1 VRAPP
6 RRLSDPR
13 LRRLALRAQGLTGE
27 APFGRGLSGA
37 QCALEHLGYVQ
48 IDTISVVARAHQ
60 HTLWTRVPSLT
71 PAGDALD
78 RLVAQ
83 REAFEHWFHAAAYL
97 PMRDYRF
104 ALPLMRR
111 IRQGKTGWHRAE
123 PRRMRKVLDRI
134 RSEGP
139 LRARDFEDPHATR
152 GSWWS
157 WKPDKRALERL
168 FMQGDL
174 MIAGRDGFQKIY
186 DLTERILPPN
196 TIVSEPS
203 LSELAD
209 HLIDTALRAHGF
221 TTLSAVVHERRTPG
235 LRAAV
240 NEVLLERVRAGEL
253 SALELAS
260 GKTAFMLP
268 GALDTRIRTPERAQ
282 LLSPFDNAL
291 IHRERTAAVYEFDY
305 QIECYV
311 PAPRRKFGY
320 FCLPVLYRDQLVGR
334 ADCKAH
340 RAQSRLELV
349 HLHLERD
356 VGDRERFARRLA
368 EALRAFAAFNAC
380 CETSVQRTSPRDFR
394 RELLRALG

>member
-1 VRAPP
+1 MRPP
-6 RRLSDPR
+6 RTLSDPR
-13 LRRLALRAQGLTGE
+13 LRRLALHAQGLAAE
-27 APFGRGLSGA
+27 APFGRGLAGA
-37 QCALEHLGYVQ
+37 ERALEHLGYVQ

-60 HTLWTRVPSLT
+60 HTLWTRVPSQS

-78 RLVAQ
+78 RLVAG
-83 REAFEHWFHAAAYL
+83 RKAFEHWFHAAAYL

-123 PRRMRKVLDRI
+123 PRLMRKVLDRI
-134 RSEGP
+134 RAEGP
-139 LRARDFEDPHATR
+139 LRARDFEDPRATR

-186 DLTERILPPN
+186 DLSERILPPD
-196 TIVSEPS
+196 TVVSEPT
-203 LSELAD
+203 LAELAD

-221 TTLSAVVHERRTPG
+221 TTLSAIVHERRTPG

-240 NEVLLERVRAGEL
+240 SALLKERVRAGEL

-260 GKTAFMLP
+260 GKAAFMRT
-268 GALDTRIRTPERAQ
+268 GALDARIRTRDRAL

-305 QIECYV
+305 QIECYT
-311 PAPRRKFGY
+311 PAAKRRFGY
-320 FCLPVLYRDQLVGR
+320 FCLPLLYGDRLVGR

-340 RAQSRLELV
+340 RAQGRLELV
-349 HLHLERD
+349 HLHVERE
-356 VGDRERFARRLA
+356 VGDRERFARRVA
-368 EALRAFAAFNAC
+368 EALRAFAAFNGC
-380 CETSVQRTSPRDFR
+380 SEVSVTRTSPRNVR